1 MTLIL
6 KEILSIFFLNPRN
19 QNFIFLSF
27 LSVGIGSLKHYFLI
41 YFKNKKDAK
50 SFAFF
55 SIIDVVLLYCIATFM
70 VVFYKSGIYGI
81 IYGQFFGSVLVLILL
96 LVRFSKIFD
105 FNFMIKIYF

>member
-6 KEILSIFFLNPRN
+6 KEILSIFFFKSESY

-41 YFKNKKDAK
+41 YLKKKKVAK

-70 VVFYKSGIYGI
+70 VVFFKSGIWDY
-81 IYGQFFGSVLVLILL
+81 LWT
-96 LVRFSKIFD
+96 IFW
-105 FNFMIKIYF
+105 